1 MNPNSTRIPGT
12 SLQLCGLTQRFNT
25 KKVRERIAACC
36 NETTI
41 YDRLFRERLAGRSYT
56 SDDARDF
63 IQWAAA
69 GWSSHRYYVFIAND
83 PDGLPCASCD
93 LKTATRTDDEIGYWR
108 SQRAAGSM
116 TMIVRQ
122 VLSLALENGFTGFH
136 ARVARDNLGSMA
148 VLERLDFVLSDRKDV
163 NGRVVF
169 TRRARES
176 QST

>member
-1 MNPNSTRIPGT
+1 MIPNSTKIPGT
-12 SLQLCGLTQRFNT
+12 SLKLCGLTQRLNT
-25 KKVRERIAACC
+25 KKVRERIVECC
-36 NETTI
+36 NETII
-41 YDRLFRERLAGRSYT
+41 YDRLFRERLAGRPYT

-93 LKTATRTDDEIGYWR
+93 LKTATRIDDEIGYWR
-108 SQRAAGSM
+108 SQRVAGSM

-122 VLSLALENGFTGFH
+122 MLLVASNNGFNGFH
-136 ARVARDNLGSMA
+136 ARVARDNLGSIA
-148 VLERLDFVLSDRKDV
+148 VLERLDFVLSDRHDV
-163 NGRVVF
+163 NGRLVF